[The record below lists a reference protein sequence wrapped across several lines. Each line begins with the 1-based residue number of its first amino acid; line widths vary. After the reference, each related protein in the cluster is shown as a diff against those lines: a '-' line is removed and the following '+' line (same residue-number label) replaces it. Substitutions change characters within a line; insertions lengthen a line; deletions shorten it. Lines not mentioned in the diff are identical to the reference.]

1 MSAAHDKGDGGGG
14 GGEGIDRQRP
24 YFDALYAASDDPYA
38 LRERWYEAR
47 KRAVLLAAL
56 PQARYRK
63 VYEPGCG
70 IGELTLALSHRCD
83 ELLAS
88 DFSAHAVDIARKRTA
103 AVANVRVAQHAL
115 PMDWPRDAGR
125 FDLIVL
131 SELGYFL
138 DRRDMQRVA
147 ECCRDSLEPDG
158 TLVACDWR
166 PDFAQRSLSTKEVH
180 GVLADLGLARLAL
193 HEEDDFVLQV
203 WARDG
208 RSVAEREGIR

>member
-1 MSAAHDKGDGGGG
+1 MSTNNTSND
-14 GGEGIDRQRP
+14 QRP
-24 YFDALYAASDDPYA
+24 YFDALYSASEDPYA
-38 LRERWYEAR
+38 LRQRWYEAR
-47 KRAVLLAAL
+47 KRALLLAAL
-56 PQARYRK
+56 PQARYRR

-83 ELLAS
+83 QLLAS
-88 DFSAHAVDIARKRTA
+88 DFSTHAVEIARKRTEGR
-103 AVANVRVAQHAL
+103 ANVRVARHVL
-115 PMDWPRDAGR
+115 PADWPREDGR

-138 DRRDMQRVA
+138 DRNDMQRLA
-147 ECCRDSLEPDG
+147 RCCEETLEADG

-166 PDFAQRSLSTKEVH
+166 PDFAQRSLSTKDVH
-180 GVLADLGLARLAL
+180 GALAALGLARLAL

-203 WARDG
+203 WTRDS